1 MKNLFKSLSGV
12 SGLFLTVFGSV
23 FLIIGYNEFDI
34 SYELRN
40 NGIKAEGIVKNR
52 YRSTTTD
59 HDVTIYKVLFKTR
72 EGRTYEVENHFGTL
86 DDLYQIG
93 DSVEVM
99 YLPNDPMVSRF
110 NTRRELYGTY
120 EATAGI
126 GFVFTTVGLFLVLK
140 YKKVDNML

>member
-59 HDVTIYKVLFKTR
+59 HDVTVYEVLFKTR
-72 EGRTYEVENHFGTL
+72 EGRTYEVENHFGTQ

-93 DSVEVM
+93 DSLEVI

-110 NTRRELYGTY
+110 NTTRELYRTY
-120 EATAGI
+120 ETTAVI
-126 GFVFTTVGLFLVLK
+126 GFVFATVGLFLVLN